1 MDLSIV
7 IPAYNEE
14 KRLGGSLS
22 KIIPYLDS
30 LELNYEIIVVD
41 DGSKDKTIEV
51 ANQFKD
57 KTNLRVLENK
67 INRGKGYSVKQGILD
82 AKFDHVLFT
91 DSDLATPIDEL
102 DILLEG
108 LKEDNDIEEY
118 NTLEQEEWDFY
129 EGYTSCINCGKSNE
143 VRIIMIESKRV
154 FCYNVCLNNGNDGYD
169 DDDYDDYDELD
180 DYDRKLGLSVSCR

>member
-1 MDLSIV
+1 MATLNIKDNWDDSSDSEVESENNRDVNNSNSVDNFNKLSSNV
-7 IPAYNEE
+7 NDE
-14 KRLGGSLS
+14 
-22 KIIPYLDS
+22 
-30 LELNYEIIVVD
+30 VD
-41 DGSKDKTIEV
+41 V
-51 ANQFKD
+51 
-57 KTNLRVLENK
+57 
-67 INRGKGYSVKQGILD
+67 
-82 AKFDHVLFT
+82 
-91 DSDLATPIDEL
+91 
-102 DILLEG
+102 
-108 LKEDNDIEEY
+108 KEDNDIEEY